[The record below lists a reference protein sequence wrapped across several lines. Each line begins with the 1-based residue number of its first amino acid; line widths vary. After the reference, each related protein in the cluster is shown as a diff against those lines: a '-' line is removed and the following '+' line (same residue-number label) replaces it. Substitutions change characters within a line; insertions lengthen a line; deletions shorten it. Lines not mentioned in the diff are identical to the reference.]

1 MAICLPGVVSVSIRQ
16 CSQNPRLIVSKNDV
30 KPIYTEQRDC
40 HQPRC
45 ILCIWSQ
52 ILEKRKWFTVCKTT
66 RPRTCENHSKKP
78 MPIKQTSLVI
88 WPVVWLI
95 WSFLSRT
102 VYKDVD
108 VIGKNKKHRGN
119 IKLNV
124 TTKWLV
130 SVLCRRSGLVLEN
143 LTGS

>member
-1 MAICLPGVVSVSIRQ
+1 MREPFKETNANKADISSYLTRCVV
-16 CSQNPRLIVSKNDV
+16 D
-30 KPIYTEQRDC
+30 
-40 HQPRC
+40 
-45 ILCIWSQ
+45 
-52 ILEKRKWFTVCKTT
+52 
-66 RPRTCENHSKKP
+66 
-78 MPIKQTSLVI
+78 LV
-88 WPVVWLI
+88 
-95 WSFLSRT
+95 FLSRT

-108 VIGKNKKHRGN
+108 VIGKNKKHRDN

>member
-1 MAICLPGVVSVSIRQ
+1 MQEPFKETNANKADISS
-16 CSQNPRLIVSKNDV
+16 
-30 KPIYTEQRDC
+30 Y
-40 HQPRC
+40 
-45 ILCIWSQ
+45 
-52 ILEKRKWFTVCKTT
+52 
-66 RPRTCENHSKKP
+66 
-78 MPIKQTSLVI
+78 
-88 WPVVWLI
+88 
-95 WSFLSRT
+95 FLSRT

-108 VIGKNKKHRGN
+108 VIGKNKKHRDN

>member
-1 MAICLPGVVSVSIRQ
+1 MYLLLCLSHLLLSGHYITS
-16 CSQNPRLIVSKNDV
+16 NEDV
-30 KPIYTEQRDC
+30 T
-40 HQPRC
+40 
-45 ILCIWSQ
+45 
-52 ILEKRKWFTVCKTT
+52 FGA
-66 RPRTCENHSKKP
+66 
-78 MPIKQTSLVI
+78 
-88 WPVVWLI
+88 
-95 WSFLSRT
+95 

-108 VIGKNKKHRGN
+108 VIGKNKKHRDN

>member
-1 MAICLPGVVSVSIRQ
+1 MQEPFKETNANKADISS
-16 CSQNPRLIVSKNDV
+16 
-30 KPIYTEQRDC
+30 
-40 HQPRC
+40 
-45 ILCIWSQ
+45 
-52 ILEKRKWFTVCKTT
+52 
-66 RPRTCENHSKKP
+66 
-78 MPIKQTSLVI
+78 
-88 WPVVWLI
+88 

-108 VIGKNKKHRGN
+108 VIGKNKKHRDN

>member
-1 MAICLPGVVSVSIRQ
+1 
-16 CSQNPRLIVSKNDV
+16 
-30 KPIYTEQRDC
+30 
-40 HQPRC
+40 
-45 ILCIWSQ
+45 
-52 ILEKRKWFTVCKTT
+52 
-66 RPRTCENHSKKP
+66 

-88 WPVVWLI
+88 CPVVWFI

-108 VIGKNKKHRGN
+108 VIGKNKKHRDN